1 MRFRTWALPVT
12 VAVVL
17 ALPAEAQQPDVPP
30 PTPVPPSGSP
40 SPYPTAL
47 ATPSPS
53 RQAPEVSAASVA
65 LADLESGQLLYQREA
80 TARRPIASITKVM
93 TALLVLEAVPPDD
106 VVTAGP
112 TATQQSG
119 ALLGLELGERRT
131 VRDLLVALLLQS
143 ANDAAV
149 ALAEHVAGSVPA
161 FVERMNTRARQLH
174 LDDTHFTSANGL
186 DDRGYSSARDL
197 AAIAVE
203 AFRNPTFG
211 EVVATRFATIP
222 APKAEP
228 PREVQNR
235 NALLWLYP
243 GAMGVKTGYTS
254 AAGFCLVAAA
264 ERDGLRLVG
273 VVLGAPREA
282 FTDAATVLD
291 HGFVTYERRM
301 IIDEGQRFD
310 ALEVGGRSVPVA
322 ADVPVKVLVRRG
334 AELELTV
341 EPEPGLSLPL
351 AAGERVGTVL
361 VRSPSATLG
370 ESPLVVQRA
379 VRRPPPEEPPW
390 WERAWN
396 AVAGFFRGLFEAL
409 FG

>member
-1 MRFRTWALPVT
+1 MA
-12 VAVVL
+12 AVL
-17 ALPAEAQQPDVPP
+17 AGPSAVAQEAPP

-53 RQAPEVSAASVA
+53 RKPPEVSASSVA
-65 LADLESGQLLYQREA
+65 LADLESGQVLYQREA
-80 TARRPIASITKVM
+80 TAQRPMASITKVM

-112 TATQQSG
+112 VATQQTG
-119 ALLGLELGERRT
+119 ALLGLQLGERRT
-131 VRDLLVALLLQS
+131 VRDLLLALMLQS

-161 FVERMNTRARQLH
+161 FVDRMNERARQLG
-174 LDDTHFTSANGL
+174 LSDTHFTSPNGL

-211 EVVATRFATIP
+211 EVVATKFATIP
-222 APKAEP
+222 APKGEP
-228 PREVQNR
+228 PRRVQNR

-243 GAMGVKTGYTS
+243 GAMGVKTGFTS

-264 ERDGLRLVG
+264 ERDGLRLVS
-273 VVLGAPREA
+273 VILGAPREA
-282 FTDAATVLD
+282 FTDAATILD
-291 HGFVTYERRM
+291 HGFETYERRT
-301 IIDEGQRFD
+301 IIDEGQEFD
-310 ALEVGGRSVPVA
+310 PLQVGGRAVPVA
-322 ADVPVKVLVRRG
+322 ADVPVEVLVRRG

-341 EPEPGLSLPL
+341 RPEPDLTLPL
-351 AAGERVGTVL
+351 AEGERVGTVL

-370 ESPLVVQRA
+370 ESPLVVQEH
-379 VRRPPPEEPPW
+379 VRRAPPPRDPW
-390 WERAWN
+390 WERAWD
-396 AVAGFFRGLFEAL
+396 AVARFFQGLVEAL